1 MPISSESV
9 FQEVGLSRNE
19 SSDLVE
25 TILAEVVEAL
35 ARGESVKISSFGSFT
50 VRDKGQRVGRNP
62 KTGQE
67 VPILPRRVLVFRASN
82 VLKSLINGAPGESWQ
97 GVVGDDVGGSDMAV
111 SVQAV
116 ERRVEKSAQAF
127 RTISE
132 VATEL
137 DVPQHVLRF
146 WESKFSQVR
155 PLKRGGGRRYYRPE
169 DIDLLRRIRSLLYDD
184 GYTIKGVQRLLK
196 EGRGRLPCSS
206 ASTLAAESALESLRI
221 VSARAEAMAAGHAPP
236 LPRTGPQPST
246 TTPRAAM
253 LDLHKR
259 REIETV
265 LEDLEQALTQ
275 LRTHSEGS
283 KTRQRQDAACS
294 TSGSSRDST
303 RLPDQVVVARTIA
316 ITT

>member
-1 MPISSESV
+1 
-9 FQEVGLSRNE
+9 
-19 SSDLVE
+19 
-25 TILAEVVEAL
+25 
-35 ARGESVKISSFGSFT
+35 
-50 VRDKGQRVGRNP
+50 
-62 KTGQE
+62 
-67 VPILPRRVLVFRASN
+67 
-82 VLKSLINGAPGESWQ
+82 
-97 GVVGDDVGGSDMAV
+97 MAV
-111 SVQAV
+111 SVQPV
-116 ERRVEKSAQAF
+116 ERRLEKSAQAF

-196 EGRGRLPCSS
+196 EGRGRLPQQRID
-206 ASTLAAESALESLRI
+206 LAAESALESLRI
-221 VSARAEAMAAGHAPP
+221 VSARAEAMAAGGSRPM
-236 LPRTGPQPST
+236 PRSGPQPST

-265 LEDLEQALTQ
+265 LEDLEHALTQ
-275 LRTHSEGS
+275 LR
-283 KTRQRQDAACS
+283 S
-294 TSGSSRDST
+294 TLKS
-303 RLPDQVVVARTIA
+303 QN
-316 ITT
+316 